1 MTSGS
6 FSTKK
11 IWIDIDNTPHVPFFA
26 PIVKGLMQRGFP
38 VLLTARDA
46 YQVKELFRLFNM
58 PCRTIGHHYG
68 SNKLLKV
75 MGTVIRASKLAA
87 AVAFSRP
94 ALALSHGSRSQLLA
108 ASFLRIPSVMIGDY
122 EFSCWQTG
130 VRPSWVMVPS
140 VISEDAIPIDRDR
153 VLKYPGIKED
163 VYVPFFK
170 PDPGLR
176 GQLGLGEEDFV
187 VTARPPATEAH
198 YHNPESDVLFHAAMD
213 YLASQPGTKI
223 VVLPRNK
230 KQAQSVR
237 ELWPQLFASGKMIIP
252 EHVLDGLNMLWSSE
266 LAVSGGGTM
275 NREAAALGVPVY
287 SVFRGKIGAVD
298 QYLARKGRLVLL
310 EKVEEVSRKIILSK
324 RVRHACHPNHRYKT
338 LETIVEN
345 IVSITQSGR
354 PSHFERERL
363 AS

>member
-6 FSTKK
+6 FSSKE

-26 PIVKGLMQRGFP
+26 PIVEGLTQRGFP

-58 PCRTIGHHYG
+58 PCRTIGRHYG
-68 SNKLLKV
+68 RHKLLKV
-75 MGTVIRASKLAA
+75 MGTVIRASELAA
-87 AVAFSRP
+87 RVALSRP

-108 ASFLRIPSVMIGDY
+108 ASFLRIPTVMIGDY
-122 EFSCWQTG
+122 EFSCWKTG
-130 VRPSWVMVPS
+130 VHPDWVMVPS
-140 VISEDAIPIDRDR
+140 VIPEEAIPINRNR

-170 PDPGLR
+170 PDPKLR
-176 GQLGLGEEDFV
+176 GQLGLREEDFV

-198 YHNPESDVLFHAAMD
+198 YHDPESDVLFHAAID
-213 YLASQPGTKI
+213 YLASQPGVRI

-230 KQAQSVR
+230 KQTQSVR
-237 ELWPQLFASGKMIIP
+237 ECWPQLFASGKMVLP
-252 EHVLDGLNMLWSSE
+252 EHVVDGLNLLWSSD
-266 LAVSGGGTM
+266 LAISGGGTM

-310 EKVEEVSRKIILSK
+310 EKTEDVPRKVILSK
-324 RVRHACHPNHRYKT
+324 RVRPASPNNNHFET
-338 LETIVEN
+338 LETIVAN
-345 IVSITQSGR
+345 IVSITESGS
-354 PSHFERERL
+354 PCQWGTEQL